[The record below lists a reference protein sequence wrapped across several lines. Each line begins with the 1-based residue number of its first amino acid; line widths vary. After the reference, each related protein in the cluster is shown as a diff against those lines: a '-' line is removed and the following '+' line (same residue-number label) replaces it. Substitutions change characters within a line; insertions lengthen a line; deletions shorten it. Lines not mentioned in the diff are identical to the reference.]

1 MSRSV
6 TTVAT
11 PVQHADSRE
20 DDQPR
25 SLSDGGLPNRA
36 RDREQRRAYRTVAR
50 DQRTERTRDEQPVRA
65 DGAYLMEP
73 PPERGQPGRHTVTIT
88 GRGTEAYMS
97 RRGTRTSTAQR
108 HQAIRRHEREG
119 FRPDRVAMWAV
130 MLGVMLMLAAAAS
143 SHAAVL
149 AHHLAH

>member
-1 MSRSV
+1 MSRSA

-11 PVQHADSRE
+11 PTQRADTRE

-25 SLSDGGLPNRA
+25 PLSDGRLSDH
-36 RDREQRRAYRTVAR
+36 DRERDERRAQRVAARGRRTP
-50 DQRTERTRDEQPVRA
+50 DQFQ
-65 DGAYLMEP
+65 LMEP
-73 PPERGQPGRHTVTIT
+73 PPERGHPGRETVTIT
-88 GRGTEAYMS
+88 GRGAEAYAA
-97 RRGTRTSTAQR
+97 RRGTRASSAQR
-108 HQAIRRHEREG
+108 HQAVRRHERAG

-149 AHHLAH
+149 AHLPVH

>member
-1 MSRSV
+1 MSRSA
-6 TTVAT
+6 TTMAT
-11 PVQHADSRE
+11 PTQYADSRA

-25 SLSDGGLPNRA
+25 LISDGRLPDRDRQRDERRAQRSAA
-36 RDREQRRAYRTVAR
+36 RDRRAPDAL
-50 DQRTERTRDEQPVRA
+50 Q
-65 DGAYLMEP
+65 LMEP

-88 GRGTEAYMS
+88 GRGAEAYAT
-97 RRGTRTSTAQR
+97 RRGTRASSAQR

-149 AHHLAH
+149 AHHLPIR

>member
-11 PVQHADSRE
+11 PAQRADSRE
-20 DDQPR
+20 DDHQH
-25 SLSDGGLPNRA
+25 L
-36 RDREQRRAYRTVAR
+36 RET
-50 DQRTERTRDEQPVRA
+50 QPVRA
-65 DGAYLMEP
+65 EGAYLMEP
-73 PPERGQPGRHTVTIT
+73 PSQRGQPGRHTVTIT
-88 GRGTEAYMS
+88 GRGAEGYAS
-97 RRGTRTSTAQR
+97 RRGTRASTAQR

-149 AHHLAH
+149 AHHMLAR